1 MTNSIE
7 PQDFLAWLAGQ
18 ADGRTVAEL
27 SDGLSS
33 SATSLSATA
42 TPSATPSGR

>member
-7 PQDFLAWLAGQ
+7 PQDFLAWLASQ

-27 SDGLSS
+27 SDGL
-33 SATSLSATA
+33 AELVRRVNDTGCEVWHG
-42 TPSATPSGR
+42 TP